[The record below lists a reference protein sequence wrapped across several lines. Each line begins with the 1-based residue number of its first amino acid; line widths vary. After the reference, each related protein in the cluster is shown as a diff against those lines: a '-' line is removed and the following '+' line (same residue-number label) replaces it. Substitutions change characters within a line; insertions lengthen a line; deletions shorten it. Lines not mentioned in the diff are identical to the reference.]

1 MREYHKIET
10 VFNRSTDGDKQL
22 IPGSYRNEAVEYL
35 AGNIWQFTEKIDGTN
50 IRIHW
55 DGHNIE
61 IGGRT
66 DRAQIPKHLMD
77 YLSATFLTPEVEELF
92 EQTYGEKDVILFGE
106 GYGAKIQNGG
116 DYRSDVS
123 FILFDVLIGD
133 NWQSR
138 EWVEATAKMFNIDV
152 VPIVL
157 EATIY
162 DGIDYVMQHNK
173 STIGNAMMEGIVGRP
188 KVEMKDRLGNRIIVK
203 IKWKDFKNFV
213 EQLLA
218 TSLICDILWLHKS
231 RR

>member
-10 VFNRSTDGDKQL
+10 VFNRSTDGDKRL
-22 IPGSYRNEAVEYL
+22 IWGDYRNETVEYL
-35 AGNIWQFTEKIDGTN
+35 ADNIWQFTEKIDGTN

-55 DGHNIE
+55 DGHNVE
-61 IGGRT
+61 VGGRT

-92 EQTYGEKDVILFGE
+92 EQTYGEKDVMLFGE

-138 EWVEATAKMFNIDV
+138 EWVEATAKMFNVDV

-157 EATIY
+157 EGTIG
-162 DGIDYVMQHNK
+162 DGIDYVMQHNN
-173 STIGNAMMEGIVGRP
+173 STIGNAIMEGVVGRP

-213 EQLLA
+213 E
-218 TSLICDILWLHKS
+218 
-231 RR
+231 

>member
-10 VFNRSTDGDKQL
+10 VFNRSTDGDKRL
-22 IPGSYRNEAVEYL
+22 IWGDYRNATVEYL
-35 AGNIWQFTEKIDGTN
+35 ADNIWQFTEKIDGTN

-77 YLSATFLTPEVEELF
+77 YLSATFLTPEVEEMF

-138 EWVEATAKMFNIDV
+138 EWVEATAKMFGIDV
-152 VPIVL
+152 VPIVM
-157 EATIY
+157 EGTID
-162 DGIDYVMQHNK
+162 DGIDYVMQHNN
-173 STIGNAMMEGIVGRP
+173 STIGNAVMEGVVGRP
-188 KVEMKDRLGNRIIVK
+188 KVEIKDRLGNRIIVK

-213 EQLLA
+213 E
-218 TSLICDILWLHKS
+218 
-231 RR
+231 

>member
-10 VFNRSTDGDKQL
+10 VFNRSTDGDKRL
-22 IPGSYRNEAVEYL
+22 IWGDYRNETVKYL
-35 AGNIWQFTEKIDGTN
+35 ADNIWQFTEKIDGTN

-92 EQTYGEKDVILFGE
+92 EQTYGEKDVMLFGE

-138 EWVEATAKMFNIDV
+138 ELVETTAKMFGIDV

-157 EATIY
+157 EGTIG
-162 DGIDYVMQHNK
+162 DGIDYVMQHNN
-173 STIGNAMMEGIVGRP
+173 STIGNAIMEGVVGRP

-213 EQLLA
+213 E
-218 TSLICDILWLHKS
+218 
-231 RR
+231 

>member
-10 VFNRSTDGDKQL
+10 VFNRSTDGDKRL
-22 IPGSYRNEAVEYL
+22 IWGDYRNETVEYL
-35 AGNIWQFTEKIDGTN
+35 ANNIWQFTEKIDGTN

-55 DGHNIE
+55 DGHNVE

-77 YLSATFLTPEVEELF
+77 YLSATFLTPEVEEMF

-138 EWVEATAKMFNIDV
+138 EWIEATAKMFGIDV

-157 EATIY
+157 EGTIG
-162 DGIDYVMQHNK
+162 DGIDYVMQHNH
-173 STIGNAMMEGIVGRP
+173 STIGSAVMEGVVGKP

-213 EQLLA
+213 E
-218 TSLICDILWLHKS
+218 
-231 RR
+231 

>member
-10 VFNRSTDGDKQL
+10 VFNRSTDGDKRL
-22 IPGSYRNEAVEYL
+22 IWGDYRNETVEYL
-35 AGNIWQFTEKIDGTN
+35 ADNIWQFTEKIDGTN

-55 DGHNIE
+55 DGHNVE

-92 EQTYGEKDVILFGE
+92 EQTYGEKDVMLFGE

-138 EWVEATAKMFNIDV
+138 EWVEATAKMFGIDV

-157 EATIY
+157 EGTIG
-162 DGIDYVMQHNK
+162 DGIDYVMQHNN
-173 STIGNAMMEGIVGRP
+173 STIGNAVMEGVVGRP
-188 KVEMKDRLGNRIIVK
+188 KVEIKDRLGNRIIVK

-213 EQLLA
+213 E
-218 TSLICDILWLHKS
+218 
-231 RR
+231 

>member
-10 VFNRSTDGDKQL
+10 VFNRSTDGDKRL
-22 IPGSYRNEAVEYL
+22 IWGDYRNETVEYL
-35 AGNIWQFTEKIDGTN
+35 ADNIWQFTEKIDGTN

-55 DGHNIE
+55 DGHNVE

-92 EQTYGEKDVILFGE
+92 EQTYGEKDVMLFGE

-138 EWVEATAKMFNIDV
+138 EWVETTAKMFGIDV

-157 EATIY
+157 EGTIG
-162 DGIDYVMQHNK
+162 DGIDYVMQHNN
-173 STIGNAMMEGIVGRP
+173 STIGNAVMEGVVGRP
-188 KVEMKDRLGNRIIVK
+188 KVEIKDRLGNRIIVK

-213 EQLLA
+213 E
-218 TSLICDILWLHKS
+218 
-231 RR
+231 

>member
-10 VFNRSTDGDKQL
+10 VFNRSTDGDKRL
-22 IPGSYRNEAVEYL
+22 IWGDYRNETVKYL
-35 AGNIWQFTEKIDGTN
+35 ADNIWQFTEKIDGTN

-55 DGHNIE
+55 DGHNVE

-92 EQTYGEKDVILFGE
+92 EQTYGEKDVMLFGE

-138 EWVEATAKMFNIDV
+138 ELVETTAKMFGIDV

-157 EATIY
+157 EGTIG
-162 DGIDYVMQHNK
+162 DGIDYVMQHNN
-173 STIGNAMMEGIVGRP
+173 STIGKAMMEGVVGRP
-188 KVEMKDRLGNRIIVK
+188 KVEMKDRLGNRIIIK

-213 EQLLA
+213 E
-218 TSLICDILWLHKS
+218 
-231 RR
+231 

>member
-10 VFNRSTDGDKQL
+10 VFNRSTDGDKRL
-22 IPGSYRNEAVEYL
+22 IWGDYRNATVEYL
-35 AGNIWQFTEKIDGTN
+35 ADNIWQFTEKIDGTN

-92 EQTYGEKDVILFGE
+92 EQTYGEKDVMLFGE

-138 EWVEATAKMFNIDV
+138 ELVETTAKMFGIDV

-157 EATIY
+157 EGTIG
-162 DGIDYVMQHNK
+162 DGIDYVMQHNN
-173 STIGNAMMEGIVGRP
+173 STIGNAVMEGVVGRP

-203 IKWKDFKNFV
+203 IKWKDFKNFI
-213 EQLLA
+213 E
-218 TSLICDILWLHKS
+218 
-231 RR
+231 

>member
-10 VFNRSTDGDKQL
+10 VFNRSTDGDKRL
-22 IPGSYRNEAVEYL
+22 IWGDYRNETVEYL
-35 AGNIWQFTEKIDGTN
+35 ADNIWQFTEKIDGTN

-55 DGHNIE
+55 DGHNVE

-138 EWVEATAKMFNIDV
+138 EWVEATAKMFGIDA

-157 EATIY
+157 EGTIG
-162 DGIDYVMQHNK
+162 DGIDYVMQHNN
-173 STIGNAMMEGIVGRP
+173 STIGNAVMEGVVGRP
-188 KVEMKDRLGNRIIVK
+188 KVEIKDRLGNRIIVK

-213 EQLLA
+213 E
-218 TSLICDILWLHKS
+218 
-231 RR
+231 

>member
-10 VFNRSTDGDKQL
+10 VFNRSTDGDKRL
-22 IPGSYRNEAVEYL
+22 IWGDYRNETVEYL
-35 AGNIWQFTEKIDGTN
+35 ANNIWQFTEKIDGTN

-55 DGHNIE
+55 DGHNVE

-92 EQTYGEKDVILFGE
+92 EQTYGEEDVMLFGE

-138 EWVEATAKMFNIDV
+138 EWVEATAKMFGIDV

-157 EATIY
+157 EGTIG
-162 DGIDYVMQHNK
+162 DGIDYVMQHNN
-173 STIGNAMMEGIVGRP
+173 STIGKAVMEGVVGRP

-213 EQLLA
+213 E
-218 TSLICDILWLHKS
+218 
-231 RR
+231 

>member
-10 VFNRSTDGDKQL
+10 VFNRSTDGDKRL
-22 IPGSYRNEAVEYL
+22 VWGDYRNETVKYL
-35 AGNIWQFTEKIDGTN
+35 ADNIWQFTEKIDGTN

-55 DGHNIE
+55 DGHNVE

-92 EQTYGEKDVILFGE
+92 EQTYGEKDVMLFGE

-138 EWVEATAKMFNIDV
+138 ELVETTAKMFGIDV

-157 EATIY
+157 EGTIG
-162 DGIDYVMQHNK
+162 DGIDYVMQHNN
-173 STIGNAMMEGIVGRP
+173 STIGNAIMEGVVGRP
-188 KVEMKDRLGNRIIVK
+188 KVEMKDRCGNRIIVK

-213 EQLLA
+213 E
-218 TSLICDILWLHKS
+218 
-231 RR
+231 

>member
-10 VFNRSTDGDKQL
+10 VFNRSTDGDKRL
-22 IPGSYRNEAVEYL
+22 IWGDYRNETVEYL
-35 AGNIWQFTEKIDGTN
+35 ANNIWQFTEKIDGTN

-92 EQTYGEKDVILFGE
+92 EQTYGEKDVMLFGE

-138 EWVEATAKMFNIDV
+138 EWVEATAKMFGIDV

-157 EATIY
+157 EGTIG
-162 DGIDYVMQHNK
+162 DGIDYVMQHNN
-173 STIGNAMMEGIVGRP
+173 STIGKAVMEGVVGRP

-213 EQLLA
+213 E
-218 TSLICDILWLHKS
+218 
-231 RR
+231 

>member
-10 VFNRSTDGDKQL
+10 VFNRSTDGDKRL
-22 IPGSYRNEAVEYL
+22 IWGDYRNATVEYL
-35 AGNIWQFTEKIDGTN
+35 ADNIWQFTEKIDGTN

-55 DGHNIE
+55 DGHNVE

-92 EQTYGEKDVILFGE
+92 EQTYGEKDIMLFGE

-138 EWVEATAKMFNIDV
+138 EWVEATAKMFGIDV

-157 EATIY
+157 EGTID
-162 DGIDYVMQHNK
+162 DGIDYVMQHNN
-173 STIGNAMMEGIVGRP
+173 STIGKAVMEGVVGRP

-213 EQLLA
+213 E
-218 TSLICDILWLHKS
+218 
-231 RR
+231 

>member
-10 VFNRSTDGDKQL
+10 VFNRSTDGDKRL
-22 IPGSYRNEAVEYL
+22 IWGDYRNETVEYL
-35 AGNIWQFTEKIDGTN
+35 ADNIWQFTEKIDGTN

-55 DGHNIE
+55 DGHNVE

-66 DRAQIPKHLMD
+66 DRTQIPKHLMD

-116 DYRSDVS
+116 EYRSDVS

-138 EWVEATAKMFNIDV
+138 GWVEATAKMFNVDV
-152 VPIVL
+152 TPIVL
-157 EATIY
+157 EGTIS
-162 DGIDYVMQHNK
+162 DGIDYVMQHNN
-173 STIGNAMMEGIVGRP
+173 STIGKAVMEGVVGRP

-213 EQLLA
+213 E
-218 TSLICDILWLHKS
+218 
-231 RR
+231 

>member
-10 VFNRSTDGDKQL
+10 VFNRSTDGDKRL
-22 IPGSYRNEAVEYL
+22 IWGDYRNETVEYI
-35 AGNIWQFTEKIDGTN
+35 ADNIWQFTEKIDGTN

-55 DGHNIE
+55 DGHNVE

-92 EQTYGEKDVILFGE
+92 EQTYGEKDVMLFGE

-138 EWVEATAKMFNIDV
+138 EWVEATAKMFNVDV

-157 EATIY
+157 EGTIG
-162 DGIDYVMQHNK
+162 DGIDYVMQHNN
-173 STIGNAMMEGIVGRP
+173 STIGNAIMEGVVGRP

-213 EQLLA
+213 E
-218 TSLICDILWLHKS
+218 
-231 RR
+231 